1 MIIVWK
7 HSALLERLIGSWCYT
22 LYGCKRGLSKVIRVR
37 FRGGVLVPE
46 EPLDLEENKELL
58 VKIIDVEER
67 KRILEK
73 YRGALGRV
81 DPRLLEEAIEEAEHL

>member
-1 MIIVWK
+1 MRYK
-7 HSALLERLIGSWCYT
+7 D
-22 LYGCKRGLSKVIRVR
+22 
-37 FRGGVLVPE
+37 GVLVPE
-46 EPLDLEENKELL
+46 EPLDMEENKEVL

-81 DPRLLEEAIEEAEHL
+81 DPELLEEAIEEAEHL